1 MRIII
6 AVMWQLQLKS
16 WWWYVERKVKPAQS
30 LSMAEVMIG
39 LGYGADC
46 ECDVGICEE
55 DDDAAQSDR
64 T

>member
-1 MRIII
+1 M
-6 AVMWQLQLKS
+6 
-16 WWWYVERKVKPAQS
+16 ERKVKPAQS